1 MLQLKR
7 KIKRQ
12 ETILSSLAD
21 LTYATRE
28 QLQIVNDLAGD
39 RNARRV
45 LLDMERDGLI
55 KSLRH
60 EKKIYYLSNRGNEK
74 IGRSQSR
81 LKKSWI
87 THTLMR
93 NDLYIKLGVPR
104 DWEKEVPVK
113 QNEEVVLIPDAM
125 FTDNGH
131 FCFVEIDNRQSMR
144 TNYDKISKYK
154 ILFKSIYREYKHHP
168 TLIWYSLS
176 TIRKGKLESSC
187 SKAGIKYHIY

>member
-1 MLQLKR
+1 MKEVRQMKR
-7 KIKRQ
+7 KSKPQ
-12 ETILSSLAD
+12 ETILPSLAD

-93 NDLYIKLGVPR
+93 NDV
-104 DWEKEVPVK
+104 
-113 QNEEVVLIPDAM
+113 
-125 FTDNGH
+125 
-131 FCFVEIDNRQSMR
+131 
-144 TNYDKISKYK
+144 
-154 ILFKSIYREYKHHP
+154 
-168 TLIWYSLS
+168 
-176 TIRKGKLESSC
+176 
-187 SKAGIKYHIY
+187 